1 MDFSINSD
9 TEVNNVYIATTDV
22 YGYFKSSAEGWIKD
36 NSFIT
41 DIVC

>member
-1 MDFSINSD
+1 MDFSINND

-22 YGYFKSSAEGWIKD
+22 YGYFKSSSEGRTKD

>member
-9 TEVNNVYIATTDV
+9 TEVNNVNIVTTDV
-22 YGYFKSSAEGWIKD
+22 YSYFKSSAEGWTKD